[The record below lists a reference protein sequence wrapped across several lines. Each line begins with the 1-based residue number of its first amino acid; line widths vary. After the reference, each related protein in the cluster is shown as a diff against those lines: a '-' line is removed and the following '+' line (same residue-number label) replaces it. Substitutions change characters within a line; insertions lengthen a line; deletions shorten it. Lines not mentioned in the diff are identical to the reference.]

1 MKNRVRTYLRSKN
14 EKKQHKLLIYIN
26 KYPAQ
31 LLKIKFAQV
40 KAIKTA

>member
-14 EKKQHKLLIYIN
+14 GKKQHKLLIYID

-31 LLKIKFAQV
+31 LMKIKFAQV
-40 KAIKTA
+40 NAIKIA